1 MYQGWTTE
9 IYRST
14 SKDEENRVKEGSREE
29 ENKAVEKGQRKEG
42 GIQILMKIMS
52 LPQQK
57 KKDRT

>member
-29 ENKAVEKGQRKEG
+29 QNKAVGE
-42 GIQILMKIMS
+42 S
-52 LPQQK
+52 
-57 KKDRT
+57 